1 MGQLQV
7 LRGKVQEAKPVFAV
21 VEPATVPLAPASP
34 KKMLIIIAFAFLAF
48 VLESAWILF
57 GTYSEAYPFT
67 FRQLIR
73 V

>member
-34 KKMLIIIAFAFLAF
+34 KN
-48 VLESAWILF
+48 
-57 GTYSEAYPFT
+57 
-67 FRQLIR
+67 
-73 V
+73 